1 MPPGLLGRHNLATPA
16 AQLRPQ
22 AGAHHP
28 SWSRVGPPVARH
40 SGGDRSR
47 RCWITSFSA
56 PVRRRSRARHA
67 PMAQA
72 GRLRCL
78 PMDVPEGFSPA
89 LILVLNL
96 AGTFVFGLSGGLAAV
111 RAKLDL
117 FGVVVLAAV
126 VGLAGGITRDV
137 LIGTPPATFRDWRY
151 LGAAAAAGVV
161 CFFAGRMLERAE
173 RSVMIFDAL
182 GLGLF
187 AVTGATKALQ
197 FGLGP
202 VQAILLGT
210 ITGVGGGMLRD
221 VLLRQVPTVLR
232 EGLYAIPAL
241 LGATVLVVAQQAG
254 STNPVFPVLGVLV
267 CVVVRLFGLRY
278 GVNVPTPPNGLH
290 DGSP

>member
-1 MPPGLLGRHNLATPA
+1 
-16 AQLRPQ
+16 
-22 AGAHHP
+22 
-28 SWSRVGPPVARH
+28 
-40 SGGDRSR
+40 
-47 RCWITSFSA
+47 
-56 PVRRRSRARHA
+56 
-67 PMAQA
+67 
-72 GRLRCL
+72 
-78 PMDVPEGFSPA
+78 MDVPAGFSPT

-126 VGLAGGITRDV
+126 VGLAGGVIRDV

-151 LGAAAAAGVV
+151 LAATAAAGLV
-161 CFFAGRMLERAE
+161 CFFAGRALERAE

-232 EGLYAIPAL
+232 EGLYAVPAL

-254 STNPVFPVLGVLV
+254 STNPVFPVLGVLI
-267 CVVVRLFGLRY
+267 CVVVRLLGLKY
-278 GVNVPTPPNGLH
+278 EVNVPTPP
-290 DGSP
+290 P

>member
-1 MPPGLLGRHNLATPA
+1 
-16 AQLRPQ
+16 
-22 AGAHHP
+22 
-28 SWSRVGPPVARH
+28 
-40 SGGDRSR
+40 
-47 RCWITSFSA
+47 
-56 PVRRRSRARHA
+56 
-67 PMAQA
+67 
-72 GRLRCL
+72 
-78 PMDVPEGFSPA
+78 MDVPVGFSPA

-151 LGAAAAAGVV
+151 LAAAAAAGIV
-161 CFFAGRMLERAE
+161 CFFGGRALERAE

-254 STNPVFPVLGVLV
+254 STNPVFPVLGALV
-267 CVVVRLFGLRY
+267 CVVVRLVGLRY
-278 GVNVPTPPNGLH
+278 EVNVPTPPSDQH
-290 DGSP
+290 DSTP

>member
-1 MPPGLLGRHNLATPA
+1 
-16 AQLRPQ
+16 
-22 AGAHHP
+22 
-28 SWSRVGPPVARH
+28 
-40 SGGDRSR
+40 
-47 RCWITSFSA
+47 
-56 PVRRRSRARHA
+56 
-67 PMAQA
+67 
-72 GRLRCL
+72 
-78 PMDVPEGFSPA
+78 MDVPAGFNPT

-151 LGAAAAAGVV
+151 LAAAAAAGVV
-161 CFFAGRMLERAE
+161 CFFAGRTLERAE
-173 RSVMIFDAL
+173 RSIMVFDAL

-210 ITGVGGGMLRD
+210 ITGIGGGMLRD
-221 VLLRQVPTVLR
+221 VLLREVPTVLR

-241 LGATVLVVAQQAG
+241 LGAAVLVIAQRAG
-254 STNPVFPVLGVLV
+254 STNPVFPVLGALA
-267 CVVVRLFGLRY
+267 CVVIRLFGLRY
-278 GVNVPTPPNGLH
+278 GVNVPTPPSDRPDSTG
-290 DGSP
+290 